1 MRILAFGL
9 ALLPMAAAA
18 FAAPPRPATASD
30 IESLLGEDRLEEAV
44 ARGRE
49 AVGEQPDNPDL
60 RLVLARALAAK
71 GRRLERVPPPGSKA
85 EEITA
90 GPLKLPG
97 FASARPSSLQ
107 VVYEADAFEE
117 AIVHL
122 DEGIRRAPR
131 RKDLRLAKI
140 YLLTDAGRIPRAAA
154 AIREA
159 ISALPA
165 SEGLADELASFGA
178 ERARRGDDA
187 GAAALLGLVASAF
200 PDDPEV
206 QADYGFTLG
215 RLGRKAE
222 AFRALDRAVQLAP
235 KDVRLLRMRANV
247 AVVYREFARAMA
259 SFQAAFTASRDDLD
273 RVGAAVAAYGVDP
286 ASSEPLF
293 RELAGPAPSG
303 APGAEAL
310 SARFLGVIEK
320 GPASAE
326 AVSLARELVSA
337 SMEILALP
345 LLERAV
351 AADPKLDEARAML
364 ADIYRALRYERLAAE
379 TETPRAAPPGSARD
393 G

>member
-1 MRILAFGL
+1 MRILTLGL
-9 ALLPMAAAA
+9 LLAATAGPA
-18 FAAPPRPATASD
+18 PAPPSRLATASD
-30 IESLLGEDRLEEAV
+30 IESLVRAEKFEEAV

-49 AVGEQPDNPDL
+49 AVGAEPEDPDL
-60 RLVLARALAAK
+60 RLALARALAAK
-71 GRRLERVPPPGSKA
+71 ARRLERVLAPGVKA
-85 EEITA
+85 EDVTV
-90 GPLKLPG
+90 GPLELRN
-97 FASARPSSLQ
+97 FASVGPSSLE

-131 RKDLRLAKI
+131 RKDLRFAKI

-159 ISALPA
+159 ISALPR

-178 ERARRGDDA
+178 ERARRGDDS

-215 RLGRKAE
+215 RLGKKAE
-222 AFRALDRAVQLAP
+222 AFRALDRAAGLAP
-235 KDVRLLRMRANV
+235 KDLRLLRMRANV

-293 RELAGPAPSG
+293 QEIAGPAPSG
-303 APGAEAL
+303 AAGAQELA
-310 SARFLGVIEK
+310 ARFLEVIAK

-326 AVSLARELVSA
+326 AVALARELASA

-351 AADPKLDEARAML
+351 AADPKLGEARAML
-364 ADIYRALRYERLAAE
+364 AEIYRALRYERLAAD
-379 TETPRAAPPGSARD
+379 TETPLAAPSGPARD

>member
-1 MRILAFGL
+1 MHMLTSGLLL
-9 ALLPMAAAA
+9 ALAAASA
-18 FAAPPRPATASD
+18 PAAAPRVTTASD
-30 IESLLGEDRLEEAV
+30 IERLVRAEKLEEAV

-49 AVGEQPDNPDL
+49 AVGQQPADPDL
-60 RLVLARALAAK
+60 RLALARALAAK
-71 GRRLERVPPPGSKA
+71 GRRLERVLPPGA
-85 EEITA
+85 EVEDVTA

-97 FASARPSSLQ
+97 FAGAGPSSLE

-140 YLLTDAGRIPRAAA
+140 YLLTDAGRVPRAAA

-159 ISALPA
+159 ISALRG

-222 AFRALDRAVQLAP
+222 AFRALDRAAQLAP
-235 KDVRLLRMRANV
+235 KDARLLRMRANV

-293 RELAGPAPSG
+293 REIAGPAASA
-303 APGAEAL
+303 APGAGELA
-310 SARFLGVIEK
+310 ARFLEVIAR

-326 AVSLARELVSA
+326 AVALARELVSG
-337 SMEILALP
+337 SMQILALP

-351 AADPKLDEARAML
+351 AADPELGEARAML
-364 ADIYRALRYERLAAE
+364 AGIYRGLRYERFAVE
-379 TETPRAAPPGSARD
+379 TETPRAASSGSAR
-393 G
+393 GS